1 MKLSTRMALA
11 MVALVL
17 VTTGVLALIT
27 YYNVISLVLP
37 RALDR
42 LQVHARVTAMVLD
55 ASLQGLRAD
64 ALGAQAS
71 PALRSLG
78 HTPVDGLDQDHRET
92 GIGLRERI
100 ENRFV
105 ADMSAKP
112 EFALIRIIG
121 IADGG
126 MELVR
131 VDRLGPNGAIRIVPT
146 SGLTRRGDRPYFKEG
161 IGLPPNS
168 VHVSKV
174 ELNKNDKGLE
184 VPHVPTIRA
193 SAPLHGGDGKP
204 FAVLVINFD
213 LRPALAR
220 IRSNATGDSEVYV
233 VNEAGDYLIHP
244 NPSREFGF
252 DLGERHRIQ
261 NDFPDFAPILTTSR
275 SDSQVITRRDG
286 VAYGLGWQWVQLAGG
301 PRIAVIEARP
311 YAVLTS
317 VGSAVSNSTLI
328 GGAAAILCAI
338 LMAVAMARSLSRPLV
353 QITRAVEGFGRGE
366 LIKVK
371 PGGGTEIAVLAETFL
386 NMTAEA
392 QRKTTALNDEI
403 AARSHVAE
411 MLNNTITNMADPLVI
426 ADASGSVILTNVAA
440 AKLFGHP
447 IDIGNPQAF
456 RSFERFYP
464 DGVTPLPF
472 EQSPLLRAFRG
483 EIVENFEFSARP
495 LGSDRMSYLIANGR
509 PLRNEAGKLQ
519 GAVMVY
525 HDVTLTKMA
534 EHELRESERMA
545 HAIIDTA
552 LDAFV
557 QIDRTGAIT
566 EWSPHAETMFGWPR
580 DEALGRNMADLIF
593 SSEQVS
599 DLAARYRSFIDSI
612 DQGGS
617 GYRIEVEAVR
627 RNGTPIQVEASMTAL
642 SRNDGYVMN
651 AFFRD
656 LTDKTIAEQQLRQA
670 QKMESIG
677 QLTGGI
683 AHDFNNMLTVITGTI
698 DILAASVADR
708 PECAAITRLISEAA
722 DRGAE
727 LTRHLLA
734 FARKQPLE
742 PCETDPNVVLSELQ
756 ILLRPTLGEHIEI
769 RESLQEGVWPIFVDR
784 GQLEA
789 ALVNLAVN
797 ARDAMPDGGTLTLK
811 TRNVLVDQD
820 FVRRYGEGEA
830 GPYVMITVTDT
841 GCGIPEASRARVYDP
856 FFTTKEVGKGT
867 GLGLSMVY
875 GFIKQS
881 GGHITLDSEVGHG
894 TAFRIY
900 LPRARAEARQ
910 PGAEE
915 EHTATAT
922 ELGGSET
929 ILVVEDDAMVRNY
942 VIAQL
947 KALGYHTVAAANA
960 SAALE
965 LCDQGEA
972 FDLLFTDIVMPG
984 KMNGVQL
991 AAAMAKRR
999 DSLKVLYTSGYS
1011 ENAVIHNNRL
1021 DPDILL
1027 LTKPYRRSELARMI
1041 RLALSSVPFQ
1051 PERLPSEAS
1060 TS

>member
-17 VTTGVLALIT
+17 LTTGVLALLT

-42 LQVHARVTAMVLD
+42 LQVHARVTAMALD
-55 ASLQGLRAD
+55 ASLQSMRAD
-64 ALGAQAS
+64 ALSAQAS

-78 HTPVDGLDQDHRET
+78 HTLVEGIDQNHRET
-92 GIGLRERI
+92 GTDLRARI

-105 ADMSAKP
+105 SDMAAKP
-112 EFALIRIIG
+112 EYSVIRIIG
-121 IADGG
+121 VADGG
-126 MELVR
+126 MEMVR
-131 VDRLGPNGAIRIVPT
+131 VDRLGPDGAIRIVPA
-146 SGLTRRGDRPYFKEG
+146 SGLTRRGDRSYFKEG
-161 IGLPPNS
+161 IVLPPNY
-168 VHVSKV
+168 VNVSKV

-184 VPHVPTIRA
+184 VPHVPTIRV
-193 SAPLHGGDGKP
+193 SAPLYGSDGRA

-220 IRSNATGDSEVYV
+220 IRANATDGSEVYL
-233 VNEAGDYLIHP
+233 VNDAGDYLIHP
-244 NPSREFGF
+244 NPAKEFGF
-252 DLGERHRIQ
+252 DLGARHRMQ
-261 NDFPDFAPILTTSR
+261 DDFPGFAPLLTAER
-275 SDSQVITRRDG
+275 SEPQVMDRRDG
-286 VAYGLGWQWVQLAGG
+286 ERLGLGWEWVRLAGG
-301 PRIAVIEARP
+301 PRVAVVEARP

-328 GGAAAILCAI
+328 GGGGAILCAI

-371 PGGGTEIAVLAETFL
+371 PGGSAEIAVLAETFL

-392 QRKTTALNDEI
+392 QHKTAALNDEI
-403 AARSHVAE
+403 AARTYVAE
-411 MLNNTITNMADPLVI
+411 MLNNTLTNMADPVLISDSTGKV
-426 ADASGSVILTNVAA
+426 VLTNVAA
-440 AKLFGHP
+440 AKLFGNP
-447 IDIGNPQAF
+447 VDIGNPQAF
-456 RSFERFYP
+456 RSFERFCS
-464 DGVTPLPF
+464 DGTTPLPF

-483 EIVENFEFSARP
+483 EVVENFEFIARP
-495 LGSDRMSYLIANGR
+495 LGSDRNSYLIANGR

-525 HDVTLTKMA
+525 RDVTQTKMA
-534 EHELRESERMA
+534 EQELRESEQMA

-557 QIDRTGAIT
+557 QIDPTGAIT

-580 DEALGRNMADLIF
+580 DEALNKSIADLIF
-593 SSEQVS
+593 SPEQFA
-599 DLAARYRSFIDSI
+599 DLAARYRSFIASI
-612 DQGGS
+612 SQGGS
-617 GYRIEVEAVR
+617 GYRMEVEALR
-627 RNGTPIQVEASMTAL
+627 RNGTSIQVEVSMTAL
-642 SRNDGYVMN
+642 SRSDGYVLN

-769 RESLQEGVWPIFVDR
+769 RESLRDGVWPIFVDR

-797 ARDAMPDGGTLTLK
+797 ARDAMPDGGTLTLE
-811 TRNVLVDQD
+811 TCNVMIDQD
-820 FVRRYGEGEA
+820 FVRRYGEGEP

-881 GGHITLDSEVGHG
+881 GGHITLYSEVDHG

-900 LPRARAEARQ
+900 LPRAKSEARQ
-910 PGAEE
+910 PESDEE
-915 EHTATAT
+915 PTAT

-947 KALGYHTVAAANA
+947 KALGYHTVAAGNA
-960 SAALE
+960 AAALE
-965 LCDQGEA
+965 LCDQGVA

-991 AAAMAKRR
+991 AITMAKRR
-999 DSLKVLYTSGYS
+999 NSLKVLYTSGYS

-1041 RLALSSVPFQ
+1041 RLALSSGPFQ
-1051 PERLPSEAS
+1051 PLREPEPARSS
-1060 TS
+1060 